1 MTMRPMQRHFDE
13 QLQELKERLLA
24 MGGLAETMIV
34 KSVTAL
40 VERSETLVQEVF
52 AHEEEMDRC
61 CIETDQRCFTL
72 LALHQPMA
80 GDLRFIAVAIKIN
93 SEIERIGD
101 LAVNIAQA
109 TTSLISQPALKPLI
123 DIPRMAQL
131 CQEMVKKSLDA
142 FVARDPELARI
153 VIESDDAVDLLRDQ
167 VFGDLLNYMT
177 HDPATVPR
185 ALDLIL
191 VSRCL
196 ERIADHATNIAED
209 VVYIVRG
216 EDVRERGDKEIRKGL
231 RHPAMVSSE
240 MPDSDQGIALT
251 THRLMPE
258 EREFL
263 TLIESAA
270 HNLLETA
277 GLLQTLFDN
286 YTNPEEQW
294 RKIRDAEHEGDAIT
308 HRILKKLNQTFIP
321 FIDRQELRA
330 LTSALDDVVD
340 FIEAAASRMVLYKIE
355 QPTLQAREMVAIIM
369 ASAEQVVRA
378 VGHLP
383 EFVGVDEICM
393 EINRL
398 ENLAD
403 DLYRHAIASLFEGER
418 PVLEVTKWKEI
429 YELLEGVTDRCED
442 VANVVETI
450 AVKHA

>member
-1 MTMRPMQRHFDE
+1 MRPMQRHFDE
-13 QLQELKERLLA
+13 QLQELKERLLS
-24 MGGLAETMIV
+24 MGGLAETMIA
-34 KSVTAL
+34 KSVKAL
-40 VERSETLVQEVF
+40 VERSEILVQEVF
-52 AHEEEMDRC
+52 AHEEEMDRY
-61 CIETDQRCFTL
+61 CIDTDERCFTL

-93 SEIERIGD
+93 SDIERIGD

-109 TTSLISQPALKPLI
+109 TMSLIAQPQLKPLV
-123 DIPRMAQL
+123 DIPRMARL
-131 CQEMVKKSLDA
+131 CQEMVKKSLDS
-142 FVARDPELARI
+142 FVAQDPELARI
-153 VIESDDAVDLLRDQ
+153 VIESDDAVDFLREQ
-167 VFGDLLNYMT
+167 VFGDLLNCMI
-177 HDPATVPR
+177 DNSATVPR

-216 EDVRERGDKEIRKGL
+216 EDIRERGDKEIRKGIRRQAADTPL
-231 RHPAMVSSE
+231 ISGADRKAVL
-240 MPDSDQGIALT
+240 AA
-251 THRLMPE
+251 HRLMPE

-270 HNLLETA
+270 RNLLEAADT
-277 GLLQTLFDN
+277 LQTMFDN
-286 YTNPEEQW
+286 YTNPEAQW
-294 RKIRDAEHEGDAIT
+294 QKIRDVEHKGDAMT
-308 HRILKKLNQTFIP
+308 HRIMKKLNQTFIP

-355 QPTLQAREMVAIIM
+355 QPTPQSREMVALIT
-369 ASAEQVVRA
+369 ASGEQIVKA

-383 EFVGVDEICM
+383 TFAGVDEICV

-403 DLYRHAIASLFEGER
+403 DLYRRAIASLFETEQS
-418 PVLEVTKWKEI
+418 PLEITKWKEV

-450 AVKHA
+450 ALKHS

>member
-1 MTMRPMQRHFDE
+1 MRPMQRHFDE

-24 MGGLAETMIV
+24 MGGLAETMIA
-34 KSVTAL
+34 KSVKAL
-40 VERSETLVQEVF
+40 VERSEILVQEVF
-52 AHEEEMDRC
+52 AHEEEMDRH
-61 CIETDQRCFTL
+61 CIDTDERCFTL

-93 SEIERIGD
+93 SDIERIGD

-109 TTSLISQPALKPLI
+109 TMSLIAQPQLKPLV
-123 DIPRMAQL
+123 DIPRMARL

-142 FVARDPELARI
+142 FVAQDPELARI
-153 VIESDDAVDLLRDQ
+153 VIESDDAVDLLREQ
-167 VFGDLLNYMT
+167 VFKDLLNCMI
-177 HDPATVPR
+177 DNSASVPR

-216 EDVRERGDKEIRKGL
+216 EDVRERGDKEIRKGIRRQADAAPL
-231 RHPAMVSSE
+231 ISE
-240 MPDSDQGIALT
+240 ADRKAVLAA
-251 THRLMPE
+251 HRLMPE

-263 TLIESAA
+263 TLIETAA
-270 HNLLETA
+270 RNLLEAA
-277 GLLQTLFDN
+277 GVLQTMFDN
-286 YTNPEEQW
+286 YTNPEAQW
-294 RKIRDAEHEGDAIT
+294 RKIRDVEHEGDVIT
-308 HRILKKLNQTFIP
+308 HRIMKKLNQTFIP

-330 LTSALDDVVD
+330 LTSAIDDVVD
-340 FIEAAASRMVLYKIE
+340 FIEAAASRMVLYHIA
-355 QPTLQAREMVAIIM
+355 QPTPQSREMVALIT
-369 ASAEQVVRA
+369 ASGEQVLKA
-378 VGHLP
+378 IGHLP
-383 EFVGVDEICM
+383 TFAGVDEICV

-403 DLYRHAIASLFEGER
+403 DLYRRAIASLFEGER
-418 PVLEVTKWKEI
+418 PILEVTKWKEI

-450 AVKHA
+450 ALKHS

>member
-1 MTMRPMQRHFDE
+1 MRPMQRHFDE
-13 QLQELKERLLA
+13 QLQELKERLLS
-24 MGGLAETMIV
+24 MGGLAETMIA
-34 KSVTAL
+34 KSVKAL
-40 VERSETLVQEVF
+40 VERSEILVQEVF
-52 AHEEEMDRC
+52 AHEEEMDRY
-61 CIETDQRCFTL
+61 CIDTDERCFTL

-93 SEIERIGD
+93 SDIERIGD

-109 TTSLISQPALKPLI
+109 TMSLIAQPQLKPLV
-123 DIPRMAQL
+123 DIPRMARL
-131 CQEMVKKSLDA
+131 CQEMVKKSLDS
-142 FVARDPELARI
+142 FVAQDPELARI
-153 VIESDDAVDLLRDQ
+153 VIESDDAVDFLREQ
-167 VFGDLLNYMT
+167 VFGDLLNCMI
-177 HDPATVPR
+177 DNSATVPR

-216 EDVRERGDKEIRKGL
+216 EDIRERGDKEIRKGIRRQAAAAPL
-231 RHPAMVSSE
+231 ISGADRKAVL
-240 MPDSDQGIALT
+240 AA
-251 THRLMPE
+251 HRLMPE

-270 HNLLETA
+270 RNLLEAAET
-277 GLLQTLFDN
+277 LQTMFDD
-286 YTNPEEQW
+286 YTNPEAQW
-294 RKIRDAEHEGDAIT
+294 QKIRDVEHKGDAMT
-308 HRILKKLNQTFIP
+308 HRIMKKLNQTFIP

-355 QPTLQAREMVAIIM
+355 QPTPQSREMVAVIT
-369 ASAEQVVRA
+369 ASGEQIVKA
-378 VGHLP
+378 IGHLP
-383 EFVGVDEICM
+383 TFAGVDEICV

-403 DLYRHAIASLFEGER
+403 DLYRRAIASLFETEQS
-418 PVLEVTKWKEI
+418 PLEITKWKEV

-450 AVKHA
+450 ALKHS

>member
-1 MTMRPMQRHFDE
+1 MSPMQRHFDE
-13 QLQELKERLLA
+13 QLQELKERLLV
-24 MGGLAETMIV
+24 MGGMAETMIV
-34 KSVTAL
+34 KSVKAL
-40 VERSETLVQEVF
+40 VERSEALVQEVF
-52 AHEEEMDRC
+52 AHEEDMDRH

-93 SEIERIGD
+93 SDIERIGD

-109 TTSLISQPALKPLI
+109 ATSLITQPALKPLI
-123 DIPRMAQL
+123 DIPRMSQL

-142 FVARDPELARI
+142 FVAQDPELARI
-153 VIESDDAVDLLRDQ
+153 VIESDDSVDLLRDQ
-167 VFGDLLNYMT
+167 VFADLLNYMIN
-177 HDPATVPR
+177 DPATVPR

-216 EDVRERGDKEIRKGL
+216 EDIRERGDKEIRKGL
-231 RHPAMVSSE
+231 RQPAGIV
-240 MPDSDQGIALT
+240 PDTSGAT
-251 THRLMPE
+251 REAAVTACRLMPE

-270 HNLLETA
+270 HNLLA
-277 GLLQTLFDN
+277 AARLLQAMFDD

-294 RKIRDAEHEGDAIT
+294 QRIRGAEHEGDAIT
-308 HRILKKLNQTFIP
+308 HRIVKKLNQTFIP

-340 FIEAAASRMVLYKIE
+340 FIEAAASRMVLYHIE
-355 QPTLQAREMVAIIM
+355 QPTQPSREMVALIA
-369 ASAEQVVRA
+369 ASAEQVVKA
-378 VGHLP
+378 IGHLP
-383 EFVGVDEICM
+383 EFVGVDEICV

-403 DLYRHAIASLFEGER
+403 ELYRRAIASLFEGKR
-418 PVLEVTKWKEI
+418 PILEVTKWKEI
-429 YELLEGVTDRCED
+429 YDLLEGVTDRCED

-450 AVKHA
+450 ALKHS

>member
-1 MTMRPMQRHFDE
+1 MRPMQRHFDE

-24 MGGLAETMIV
+24 MGGMAETMIV
-34 KSVTAL
+34 KSVKAL
-40 VERSETLVQEVF
+40 VERSEVLVQEVF
-52 AHEEEMDRC
+52 AHEEELDRH

-93 SEIERIGD
+93 SDIERIGD

-109 TTSLISQPALKPLI
+109 TTSLITQPALKPLI

-153 VIESDDAVDLLRDQ
+153 VIESDDSVDRLRDQ

-177 HDPATVPR
+177 NDPATVPR

-231 RHPAMVSSE
+231 RHPAGGSPEISGTGRE
-240 MPDSDQGIALT
+240 TALAA
-251 THRLMPE
+251 HRLMPE

-263 TLIESAA
+263 ALIESAA
-270 HNLLETA
+270 HNLLEA
-277 GLLQTLFDN
+277 ARLLQVMFDD

-308 HRILKKLNQTFIP
+308 HRIVKKLNQTFIP

-340 FIEAAASRMVLYKIE
+340 FVEAAAARMVLYHIE
-355 QPTLQAREMVAIIM
+355 QPTQPSREMVTLIA
-369 ASAEQVVRA
+369 ASAEQVVKA
-378 VGHLP
+378 IGHLP
-383 EFVGVDEICM
+383 EFVGVEEICV

-403 DLYRHAIASLFEGER
+403 DLYRRAIASLFEGER
-418 PVLEVTKWKEI
+418 PILEVTKWKEI

-450 AVKHA
+450 TLKHA